1 MPESAL
7 ILDRYRVLGRAGA
20 GGYATVLHAFDTH
33 LKRDVAIKC
42 IQLNQGEGA
51 RVPVIAGAGQSPS
64 RMLPLRGEERRDRK
78 RLYGRNRQQAD
89 EAGMRTLV
97 DSNYAPEDN
106 LPIEPGFLSKREK
119 RVEEAQARSEARRAQ
134 RYSGRA
140 ADGRGAASV
149 RSRASMHDAED
160 VEIPSFLTTDRT
172 AEDANMMELASSLPG
187 RIAGAGEM
195 QISAVGD
202 EAVDLGEEFAE
213 AYEEE
218 LEAEP
223 AEGFGKTNPIV
234 PGNTMAF
241 SRSKRESAMGPR
253 RNNLNSALR
262 TTAHVVQPPKAQKRR
277 ARSEYRLQSFSEDI
291 PVPNMEI
298 LHAEVDPASIV
309 VPGLEE
315 ARTAA
320 HLNDANIVT
329 VYDCIV
335 EAQTCYVIMEYVEG
349 KTLASLMREIGNDI
363 TLDMIGSVFTSVSHA
378 LEVAHQANVLH
389 LDIKPE
395 NVIVN
400 REGVVKVT
408 DFGLSALMDAGGKG
422 STGGGTIGYMPLE
435 QMRQKALD
443 VRTDEWSLASMT
455 YEMLSGTN
463 PFRAKSL
470 DTAERAIEN
479 AELILPSACWDA
491 IDPDIDDVMFQAMD
505 PYPDMRFDNVKQ
517 FADRLTPMLGSPK
530 EGKKQLAK
538 VVRNEMQAPAARE
551 EPKKREKR
559 EPLIDRLGPDGANIV
574 VRVIAVLGALMMGVI
589 ALMNLRIVIGGG
601 DAYPDTTFGLFSTM
615 PPVAWV
621 LLAAS
626 AGLTGFRP
634 RWGIVSSL
642 GLFLLMLLFNQA
654 WGSAAIFAL
663 GLGAWW
669 WLIGRF
675 SDTACSVLFLQPLFG
690 SVGFAPIAPVLAG
703 TMMDVR
709 ESAATAAACAV
720 SAIVFASLGSVSLQN
735 WEVYSNF
742 IVAVNPSIAGASI
755 TTGLMATLSSVGAW
769 AQALSWVLGAFAIS
783 FFCRRGTRTFD
794 VLGAVVCAALLLAG
808 YVLFV
813 VLGDPLSVSALGIFG
828 ALIPG
833 ILGIVG
839 AYSGVCDRVRMVEG
853 EW

>member
-7 ILDRYRVLGRAGA
+7 ILDRYRIIGRAGA

-42 IQLNQGEGA
+42 IQLTQGDAAQGRISVLEGA
-51 RVPVIAGAGQSPS
+51 GANVS
-64 RMLPLRGEERRDRK
+64 RMLPLRGEERQQK
-78 RLYGRNRQQAD
+78 RLYGRNRHQDDQ
-89 EAGMRTLV
+89 AGMRTLV
-97 DSNYAPEDN
+97 DSNYAPEEN

-119 RVEEAQARSEARRAQ
+119 RVEEAQARSEARRAE
-134 RYSGRA
+134 RYGSRRAVGRRVQAGYQDDEVEVPAFLAPNRAGHDDDLMGFASG
-140 ADGRGAASV
+140 
-149 RSRASMHDAED
+149 
-160 VEIPSFLTTDRT
+160 
-172 AEDANMMELASSLPG
+172 LPG

-195 QISAVGD
+195 PISAVGD
-202 EAVDLGEEFAE
+202 EVVDLGEDFIE

-223 AEGFGKTNPIV
+223 IGEYGKTNPLV
-234 PGNTMAF
+234 PSNNTMAF
-241 SRSKRESAMGPR
+241 TRSKRESALGPR
-253 RNNLNSALR
+253 RNNMNSALK
-262 TTAHVVQPPKAQKRR
+262 TTAHVIQPPKAQKRR
-277 ARSEYRLQSFSEDI
+277 ARSEFRLQSFSEDI
-291 PVPNMEI
+291 PVPNMNI
-298 LHAEVDPASIV
+298 LDAEVDPASIV
-309 VPGLEE
+309 IPGLEE

-349 KTLASLMREIGNDI
+349 KTLANLIRELGNDI
-363 TLDMIGSVFTSVSHA
+363 TLDMIASVFTSVSHA
-378 LEVAHQANVLH
+378 LEVAHAANVLH

-395 NVIVN
+395 NVIIN

-470 DTAERAIEN
+470 DTAERAIEE

-491 IDPDIDDVMFQAMD
+491 IDPAIDDVMFQAMD
-505 PYPDMRFDNVKQ
+505 PYPDMRYDNVNQ
-517 FADRLTPMLGSPK
+517 FATKLTPMLGNPK

-538 VVRNEMQAPAARE
+538 VVRNEMQAPAERVERE
-551 EPKKREKR
+551 VKKRE
-559 EPLIDRLGPDGANIV
+559 PFIDRLGPDGASII
-574 VRVIAVLGALMMGVI
+574 VRVVAILGAIMMGVI
-589 ALMNLRIVIGGG
+589 SLMNLRIVIGGA
-601 DAYPDTTFGLFSTM
+601 DSYPDTTFGLFSTM
-615 PPVAWV
+615 PVVAWV
-621 LLAAS
+621 LLAGSVA
-626 AGLTGFRP
+626 LTFLRP
-634 RWGIVSSL
+634 RWGAASSL

-654 WGSAAIFAL
+654 WGSAVIFAL

-675 SDTACSVLFLQPLFG
+675 SDAACSVYYLQPLFG

-703 TMMDVR
+703 VTMDVK
-709 ESAATAAACAV
+709 ESATTAGACAV
-720 SAIVFASLGSVSLQN
+720 SAIVFASLGSVSMEN

-755 TTGLMATLSSVGAW
+755 TSGLVTALVSIGTWIQV
-769 AQALSWVLGAFAIS
+769 LSWVAGAFAIS

-794 VLGAVVCAALLLAG
+794 VIGAVVCAVLLLAG
-808 YVLFV
+808 YVLNV
-813 VLGDPLSVSALGIFG
+813 VLTDPMSVSALGIFG
-828 ALIPG
+828 VIVPG
-833 ILGIVG
+833 IAGIVA
-839 AYSGVCDRVRMVEG
+839 AYCGVCDRVRMVEG